1 MRCASCFKSLLK
13 YSSSCT
19 QSPAQLDA
27 AVAELANMFPDADP
41 DFLRTLVKTQEPP
54 YLENAASQLLSAKDY
69 PKRQGRQPI
78 SGAPQPGQEV
88 AAHGQRQPPPP
99 TPGAGGGL
107 FSNLRRQFG
116 KGERNPS
123 PVPPPPILSP
133 PAPGPRPPTEGAR
146 SGTAPAPTQTHK
158 PGSTPTSIDIIRAN
172 LTRAIQV
179 CAGGLGRRGHAA
191 HRKLSRPQAAKPESG
206 SEVSNTVEQTEVKES
221 EAYCDA
227 TAAADLAFIAE
238 IGGLRFFAAR
248 DVPDP

>member
-1 MRCASCFKSLLK
+1 
-13 YSSSCT
+13 
-19 QSPAQLDA
+19 
-27 AVAELANMFPDADP
+27 MFPDADP

-54 YLENAASQLLSAKDY
+54 YLENAANQLLSAKDY

-78 SGAPQPGQEV
+78 SSAPQPGQEV

-123 PVPPPPILSP
+123 PVPPPPSLSP
-133 PAPGPRPPTEGAR
+133 PAPGPRPPSEGTR
-146 SGTAPAPTQTHK
+146 TGTTAGPTQTHK
-158 PGSTPTSIDIIRAN
+158 PSSTPTSIDAIRAN

-179 CAGGLGRRGHAA
+179 SVLWCCRGYIA
-191 HRKLSRPQAAKPESG
+191 HCKLSHPQAAKPESG